1 MNERYIY
8 VSMEANDSDLFEDM
22 AYKKKKKIFH
32 ERKNTFAYH
41 YRRLFILW
49 DCNNDGNDHALIF
62 NRLQK
67 HFRRYN
73 FFPKRP

>member
-1 MNERYIY
+1 MNERY
-8 VSMEANDSDLFEDM
+8 VSMEANDSDLLEDM
-22 AYKKKKKIFH
+22 AYLKKRLVH

-41 YRRLFILW
+41 YRRSFILS
-49 DCNNDGNDHALIF
+49 DCNNDGNDHVLIF

-67 HFRRYN
+67 HFRQYN